1 MARAIAVS
9 SPHSSSQDGIWLN
22 RFWTNRHPT
31 PEVLDKIAETLGGD
45 LTFFDDNPRTVI
57 SVVRVL
63 TQGRKFRMSEHPSVH
78 PDDIPG
84 LIEQAKSL
92 K

>member
-1 MARAIAVS
+1 M
-9 SPHSSSQDGIWLN
+9 N

-31 PEVLDKIAETLGGD
+31 PEVLDRIAETLGGD
-45 LTFFDDNPRTVI
+45 LTFFDGNPRVVI

-63 TQGRKFRMSEHPSVH
+63 TQGRNFRVSEHLTVRPE
-78 PDDIPG
+78 DIPG
-84 LIEQAKSL
+84 LIEQAKNL

>member
-1 MARAIAVS
+1 MAREVAALS
-9 SPHSSSQDGIWLN
+9 SRSRSRDGIWLN

-31 PEVLDKIAETLGGD
+31 PEVLDRIAETLGGD
-45 LTFFDDNPRTVI
+45 LTVFDGNPRAVI

-63 TQGRKFRMSEHPSVH
+63 TQGRKFRLSEHLTVCPE
-78 PDDIPG
+78 DIPG
-84 LIEQAKSL
+84 LFEQAKNL